1 MKCAARTLFQGT
13 STNADIGEYGMCHS
27 FEGCRRQK
35 TGTLHQPAQG
45 TFEGCLGKY
54 TPGR

>member
-1 MKCAARTLFQGT
+1 MKSAARTLFQGT

-27 FEGCRRQK
+27 GCRRQK
-35 TGTLHQPAQG
+35 AGTLHQPAQG